1 MYVSEVLR
9 GKGGWVERIR
19 PESTVAEA
27 ARLITEHRIGAVV
40 VVDVRD
46 RVIGI
51 LSERD
56 IVRGAAAEGA
66 AALDLPISDLM
77 SSNVVSCSPDDDVK
91 NVMQVMTLRR
101 IRHLPVMEGDALT
114 GIVSIGD
121 LVKARLDEQ
130 AIEVGV
136 LRDYARSH

>member
-1 MYVSEVLR
+1 MNVSEVLR

-27 ARLITEHRIGAVV
+27 ARLITDHRIGAVV
-40 VVDVRD
+40 VVDVKD
-46 RVIGI
+46 KVIGI

-66 AALDLPISDLM
+66 AALDLSVSDLM

-91 NVMQVMTLRR
+91 SVMQVMTLRR